1 MQPIKKWKW
10 HLVCAIATVLF
21 ALISFYFALPAIHPR
36 SGGFWAWLLFSAAM
50 YGAVYGIFALRQFH
64 KNGGRLEVV
73 LQKAPSPDQTKK
85 LLRLLIPIAVGI
97 VLLILLCVL
106 FSSRLLFAKRYQ
118 AMLTVTDREFATD
131 IAELTPSQIP
141 VVDQDTAQRLSA
153 RKVGEVV
160 DLVSQ
165 FNVADDFNTQI
176 NYHNVPYRVVPLQ
189 YASIIKWF
197 TNHEN
202 GIPYYITIDMAT
214 QQTELVKLEQS
225 MKYSPYEYF
234 SRDLKRT
241 LRFAHPTKMF
251 EEAFFE
257 IDENGHP
264 YFGMAY
270 YDYTIGLFGGKDIKG
285 LLLLDAVTG
294 EVSDYP
300 VSTVPTWVD
309 RVYSSSIVVQQ
320 ADDWG
325 SLTNGYLNTLFGQKN
340 VITTTEGYNYIALD
354 DDIWLYTGLT
364 SVVSDESNVG
374 FILINLRTKEAR
386 KYNINGAEEYSAMES
401 AQGKVQEKRYN
412 ATFPILMNIEGVPSY
427 FLSLKDDSGLVK
439 SYAFVNVESY
449 QIVGVGDTVTAARDE
464 YLRLLNITPS
474 APPNQAVR
482 YENKIVD
489 GISQAVVAGNTVYYL
504 KIGDSIFTASVTLSD
519 QLPFLQLGDSITFD
533 ANADGE
539 LTAIIA
545 ILPPTPPQP

>member
-1 MQPIKKWKW
+1 MQETKKWKW
-10 HLVCAIATVLF
+10 HIVCAICAILF
-21 ALISFYFALPAIHPR
+21 ALISFYFALPAINLR
-36 SGGFWAWLLFSAAM
+36 SGGFWAWLIFT
-50 YGAVYGIFALRQFH
+50 GIVYGIVYAICALRAFQ
-64 KNGGRLEVV
+64 KNGGKLEVV
-73 LQKAPSPDQTKK
+73 LQKAPDPTTTKK
-85 LLRLLIPIAVGI
+85 ILRIVIPIVVGI
-97 VLLILLCVL
+97 VVVILLCTL
-106 FSSRLLFAKRYQ
+106 FSSRLLFAARYQ
-118 AMLTVTDREFATD
+118 SLLTVKESDFATD

-189 YASIIKWF
+189 YAGIIKWF

-214 QQTELVKLEQS
+214 QQTELVQLEQA
-225 MKYSPYEYF
+225 MRYSPYEYF

-251 EEAFFE
+251 QEAFFE

-264 YFGMAY
+264 YFGMSY
-270 YDYTIGLFGGKDIKG
+270 YDYTIGLFGGKDIQG
-285 LLLLDAVTG
+285 LLLMDAVTG
-294 EVSDYP
+294 EVTDYP
-300 VSTVPTWVD
+300 VSAVPNWVD
-309 RVYSSSIVVQQ
+309 RVYSSDIVIEQ

-325 SLTNGYLNTLFGQKN
+325 SLRNGYFNTLFGQKN

-386 KYNINGAEEYSAMES
+386 TYAINGAEEYSAMES
-401 AQGKVQEKRYN
+401 AQGKVQEKRYS

-449 QIVGVGDTVTAARDE
+449 QIVGVGDTVQNARDE
-464 YLRLLNITPS
+464 YMRLLNIAPTTP
-474 APPNQAVR
+474 PVTTTR
-482 YENKIVD
+482 YENKIVL
-489 GISQAVVAGNTVYYL
+489 GISQAVVNGNTVYYI
-504 KIGDSIFTASVTLSD
+504 KIEDKIFTAPITLSKE
-519 QLPFLQLGDSITFD
+519 LPFLTVGALITFD
-533 ANADGE
+533 ADASDTI
-539 LTAIIA
+539 TAFYEN
-545 ILPPTPPQP
+545 PPIVP